1 MNLGAETA
9 RKSHTKI
16 KVKRDTESEEHGM
29 SVRSRREAI
38 RVDGELEREQR
49 RRYHLGQR
57 KARPEDRESK
67 DYTSSLRV
75 ISSEQST
82 EHSVQI

>member
-49 RRYHLGQR
+49 RRGELEIKSQR
-57 KARPEDRESK
+57 
-67 DYTSSLRV
+67 
-75 ISSEQST
+75 
-82 EHSVQI
+82 